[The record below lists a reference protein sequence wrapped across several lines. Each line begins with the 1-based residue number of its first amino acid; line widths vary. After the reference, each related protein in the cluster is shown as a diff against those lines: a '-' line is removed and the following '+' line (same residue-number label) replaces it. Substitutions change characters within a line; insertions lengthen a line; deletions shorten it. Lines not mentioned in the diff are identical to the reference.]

1 MGERES
7 LVIPPGWHERMDV
20 KKKAGINPAFF
31 FPGHLRGKY
40 KKARNEEVFLSPP
53 TPHSCR

>member
-1 MGERES
+1 
-7 LVIPPGWHERMDV
+7 MDV